1 MNNNK
6 PPQPLIDQT
15 QDSSDYYRDL
25 CAKLSLQLKESNQ
38 RQRQSLLDVRRAK
51 LTNTL
56 TRHLFRLKAAR
67 YSAEQV
73 AERVL
78 SSLARYMGVDCG
90 ALYTKAS
97 HEAGFET
104 LAHVGFAVEEACDLS
119 RKAAM
124 PEFVCSDVTQDAPG
138 VVQLVKGLTHTDKSV
153 WCFHQA
159 SGLAVLLGSNVSDK
173 ADAWE
178 LSTDDRDMLHSLLE
192 LIANIVNDAGT
203 RAEVSHEL
211 LDPLTG
217 LPNRH
222 MLVDHLE
229 RDSRQSRRSATAS
242 TAVLYLDID
251 RFALINEQFGHTVGD
266 KVIVAV
272 AHRLKELL
280 RPGDMMARMGV
291 DEFAI
296 MAPGQRIG
304 TDAEL
309 IATRILEYFLK
320 PLRVAGHSFYISI
333 SIGVAETTPERAAVE
348 TLKDANLAM
357 FDAKTKGG
365 ATQVTFGYDMRH
377 PRPSDIRL
385 EDELRAALAKQEL
398 CLYYQP
404 IFSLQSNAVVA
415 VEALVRWHHPTRGI
429 LLPRD
434 FMALAQQ
441 SQLALD
447 IGDWVIDKVIRD
459 MNIWSSENE
468 RHKSISVCINIDESQ
483 FVQSDFVSNLGTMLK
498 RGNIDPQRIRLE
510 LSERTLQ
517 ACRMVE
523 KTVLGN
529 LSNMGVK
536 LMLDDFGTGSSSLER
551 LQSLPIDTIKIDGD
565 FVRRMHY
572 SRRNTKLLQAM
583 VSLAQNLNK
592 QIVAEGVEDSAQVAQ
607 LKEMGC
613 DFIQGYVLGKPIA
626 ASRVGH
632 FLNEQF
638 SASGFSDG

>member
-6 PPQPLIDQT
+6 PPQSLVEQPK
-15 QDSSDYYRDL
+15 DSADYYRDL
-25 CAKLSLQLKESNQ
+25 CSKLSNQLKQSNQ
-38 RQRQSLLDVRRAK
+38 RQRQTLLDVRRAK

-78 SSLARYMGVDCG
+78 SSLARYMGVECG
-90 ALYTKAS
+90 ALYTKS
-97 HEAGFET
+97 THEAGFKT
-104 LAHVGFAVEEACDLS
+104 LAYVGFAIEEACDLS
-119 RKAAM
+119 RKSAM
-124 PEFVCSDVTQDAPG
+124 PEFVCTDAAQDAPG
-138 VVQLVKGLTHTDKSV
+138 VSEFLYGLTHTDKTV
-153 WCFHQA
+153 WCFHQG
-159 SGLAVLLGSNVSDK
+159 SGLAILLGSGVSDQ

-178 LSTDDRDMLHSLLE
+178 LSIDDREMLHSLLE
-192 LIANIVNDAGT
+192 LIANIVNDAGS
-203 RAEVSHEL
+203 RVEASHEL

-229 RDSRQSRRSATAS
+229 RDSRQGRRLATTS

-251 RFALINEQFGHTVGD
+251 RFALVNEQFGHTIGD

-272 AHRLKELL
+272 AHRLKALL
-280 RPGDMMARMGV
+280 RPGDMMARIGV

-309 IATRILEYFLK
+309 IANRILENFRK
-320 PLRVAGHSFYISI
+320 PLRVAGHSFYVSL
-333 SIGVAETTPERAAVE
+333 SIGIAETAPERASIE

-365 ATQVTFGYDMRH
+365 ATYVTFGYGLRH
-377 PRPSDIRL
+377 PSPSDIRL
-385 EDELRAALAKQEL
+385 EDELRVALAKQEL
-398 CLYYQP
+398 SLFYQP
-404 IFSLQSNAVVA
+404 IFSLQSNAIVA
-415 VEALVRWHHPTRGI
+415 FEALLRWHHPSRGI
-429 LLPRD
+429 LLPND
-434 FMALAQQ
+434 FMSIAQQ

-447 IGDWVIDKVIRD
+447 IGDWVIGKVVRD

-468 RHKSISVCINIDESQ
+468 VNKSISVCINIDESQ
-483 FVQSDFVSNLGTMLK
+483 FVQNDFVSNLGASLK

-510 LSERTLQ
+510 MSEQTLQ

-523 KTVLGN
+523 KSVLGS
-529 LSNMGVK
+529 LRDMGVK

-551 LQSLPIDTIKIDGD
+551 LQSLPIDTIKIDGN
-565 FVRRMHY
+565 FVRKMN
-572 SRRNTKLLQAM
+572 SSGRNGRLLNAM
-583 VSLAQNLNK
+583 VSLAKNLNK
-592 QIVAEGVEDSAQVAQ
+592 QIVAEGVEDSNQVAQ
-607 LKEMGC
+607 LREMGC
-613 DFIQGYVLGKPIA
+613 DFIQGYVLGKPLA
-626 ASRVGH
+626 ASRIGH
-632 FLNEQF
+632 FLNQQV
-638 SASGFSDG
+638 SASGDAS